1 MAKACR
7 FFDYTFSLNDDN
19 SITFEELESSKLAI
33 KPGDGFMAFINSET
47 QEVTLKKFD
56 ITKVEH
62 VDMGNYI
69 VKEH

>member
-33 KPGDGFMAFINSET
+33 KPGDGFMASINSET